1 MLVDI
6 LIVQIYTI
14 VPVMGSMVGILLTC
28 KGGLGVASLGSL
40 PCSESSRRT

>member
-6 LIVQIYTI
+6 LFVQIYTI
-14 VPVMGSMVGILLTC
+14 VMGSMVGILLTC